1 MSSISM
7 DLAARVEARLNE
19 LKAENAKLRDFVG
32 WIADMRAGEVELG
45 QRLARELLNELEE
58 TA

>member
-45 QRLARELLNELEE
+45 QRLARELLNELEV